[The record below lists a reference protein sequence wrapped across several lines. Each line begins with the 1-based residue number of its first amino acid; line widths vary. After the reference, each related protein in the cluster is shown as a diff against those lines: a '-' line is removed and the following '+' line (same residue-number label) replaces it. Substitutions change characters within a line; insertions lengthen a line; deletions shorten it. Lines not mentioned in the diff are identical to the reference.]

1 MVANL
6 DIGGGNREGVKLPAD
21 VAFQS
26 FLLEVD
32 LDSLKPTAE

>member
-21 VAFQS
+21 MACQS
-26 FLLEVD
+26 VLLEVD
-32 LDSLKPTAE
+32 SPNATPEQE